1 MKTLSLHSHYNRY
14 LCICFCLCLAFVASS
29 TLSAQVKFHDY
40 WMVEEYLNAFPEQ
53 QAITEEFNLRVQGQA
68 KPLAIKSNPINIL
81 MVYPGLQASDYWR
94 RSVSAFKHR
103 LDQLGIPYQLT
114 SHFTKP
120 GTDLN
125 LQSELIGKTLKQ
137 KPDYLVFTLDAMKH
151 QKLIGHVM
159 SQGHTK
165 VILQN
170 ITTPLK
176 AFQSHQPFLYVGFDH
191 SIGTQLLIQE
201 YQSRFPEGG
210 NYAILF
216 GTQGYVSKIRGGVF
230 EAAMSP
236 KMDFYLQDS
245 YYVNFDR
252 QLAADATMELIANH
266 TSEVGNL
273 DLDFIY
279 AASTDIALGVLDT
292 LKQHGLK
299 KRVVVNGW
307 GGGSAELDSIRQ
319 GELDFT
325 VMRMNDDNGVAMAE
339 AIALDLEGK
348 TDQVPTIYSGSFRL
362 VDQQT
367 DENQLQRFEARAFR
381 YSNNK

>member
-1 MKTLSLHSHYNRY
+1 MKTLSLRSHYSRY
-14 LCICFCLCLAFVASS
+14 LCLFFCLCLAFVVSS
-29 TLSAQVKFHDY
+29 RASAQVKFHDY

-68 KPLAIKSNPINIL
+68 KPLAIQADPISIL

-137 KPDYLVFTLDAMKH
+137 KPNYLVFTLDAMKH

-176 AFQSHQPFLYVGFDH
+176 AFQSQQPFLYAGFDH

-201 YQSRFPEGG
+201 YQRHFPEGG

-230 EAAMSP
+230 ESAMSP
-236 KMDFYLQDS
+236 KLDFYLQDS
-245 YYVNFDR
+245 YYVSFDR
-252 QLAADATMELIANH
+252 QLAADATIELIANH
-266 TSEVGNL
+266 TTDDGKFK
-273 DLDFIY
+273 LDFIY
-279 AASTDIALGVLDT
+279 AASTDIALGALDT
-292 LKQHGLK
+292 LKKYGLK
-299 KRVVVNGW
+299 EQVTVNGW

-319 GELDFT
+319 DELDFT

-339 AIALDLEGK
+339 AIALDQQGK
-348 TDQVPTIYSGSFRL
+348 PEQVPTIYSGSFRL
-362 VDQQT
+362 VTQQT
-367 DENQLQRFEARAFR
+367 DDDQLKRFETRAFR
-381 YSNNK
+381 YSNNQ